1 MKKMIIVILMVF
13 AFCPDI
19 VFGSKGILDEVF
31 QPDAFLLTKNHIYIG
46 EKHRVYIYSLRDLKL
61 IKKFG
66 NPGEGPGEFKLG
78 HGINNLT
85 IDAVDGKLAI
95 GSIGKLSL
103 FTLQGDP
110 IGEHK
115 VPSMQRFIPLEG
127 GFLSSTSLAAEE
139 EFQVQGIALFD
150 KEMRRKKI
158 LLRTN
163 TPVGMGV
170 KIFVP
175 KPNYKFIVYKEKIY
189 LSGDLDTISIRI
201 FDFKGNRM
209 SPIVHQTDKL
219 KIPAAY
225 IEKLKTY
232 YRTSPEWKNF
242 WNYLKQYLTFPDH
255 FPAVRDFFIDQ
266 DLIYVQTF
274 QVKNRQIKWL
284 VFDLKGNLQ
293 GNTHLPAINFYTDQ
307 ATLHGILDGF
317 YYYLEENIE
326 KEVWEINSFQI
337 KLAN

>member
-1 MKKMIIVILMVF
+1 MKKMVTVIVMVF
-13 AFCPDI
+13 IFCPSI
-19 VFGSKGILDEVF
+19 VLGSKKILYEVSK
-31 QPDAFLLTKNHIYIG
+31 PDAFLLTKNHIYIG
-46 EKHRVYIYSLRDLKL
+46 EKHRVYIYSLQDLKL

-78 HGINNLT
+78 HGINSLT

-103 FTLQGDP
+103 FTLEGNP
-110 IGEHK
+110 IGECK
-115 VPSMQRFIPLEG
+115 VPPMQRFIPVEG
-127 GFLSSTSLAAEE
+127 GFISSTSLATGEG
-139 EFQVQGIALFD
+139 FQVQGIALFD

-189 LSGDLDTISIRI
+189 LSSDLDTISIRV
-201 FDFKGNRM
+201 FDFKGNRL
-209 SPIVHQTDKL
+209 SPIDHQADKL
-219 KIPAAY
+219 KVPAAY

-232 YRTSPEWKNF
+232 YRTSPEWKIF

-284 VFDLKGNLQ
+284 VFDLKGNLK

-307 ATLHGILDGF
+307 ATLHSILDGF

-326 KEVWEINSFQI
+326 KEVWEINRFQI